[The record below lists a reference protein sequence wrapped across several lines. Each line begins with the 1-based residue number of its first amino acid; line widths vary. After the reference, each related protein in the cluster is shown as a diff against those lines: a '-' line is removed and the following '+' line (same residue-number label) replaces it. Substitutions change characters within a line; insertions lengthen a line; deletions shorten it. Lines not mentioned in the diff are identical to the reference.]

1 MVVMVMQMKLMN
13 DVEDDDVLM
22 NDKHESVIR

>member
-1 MVVMVMQMKLMN
+1 VMVMQMKLMN

-22 NDKHESVIR
+22 NDKHESVIRW